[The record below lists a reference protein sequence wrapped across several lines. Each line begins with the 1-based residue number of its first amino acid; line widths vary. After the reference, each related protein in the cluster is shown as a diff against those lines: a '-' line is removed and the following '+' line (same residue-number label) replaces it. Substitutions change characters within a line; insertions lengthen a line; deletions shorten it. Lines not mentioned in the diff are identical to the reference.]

1 MITITKESIKQE
13 LDYFNDE
20 QLKQVAD
27 FIEFIK
33 FQTKFTRQQTDV
45 SQFANLYQEFAQED
59 RELAEAGI
67 SEYSELLNRE
77 DKNASGTGEIWLANL
92 DPTKGSEQA
101 GTRPIIIFQE
111 NTISKFTSTIITI
124 PLTTNLRR
132 AALPSCLLLSNGQG
146 GLNQDSV
153 ALCHQLRVLD
163 KTRLIKRL
171 GQIDI
176 NVIAELERTVLFTL
190 GYQAL

>member
-1 MITITKESIKQE
+1 M
-13 LDYFNDE
+13 
-20 QLKQVAD
+20 QV
-27 FIEFIK
+27 E
-33 FQTKFTRQQTDV
+33 R
-45 SQFANLYQEFAQED
+45 
-59 RELAEAGI
+59 
-67 SEYSELLNRE
+67 
-77 DKNASGTGEIWLANL
+77 GEIWLANL

-101 GTRPIIIFQE
+101 GTLPIIIFQE

-132 AALPSCLLLSNGQG
+132 AALPSCLLISNGQG

-171 GQIDI
+171 GQLDI
-176 NVIAELERTVLFTL
+176 EVIAELERTVLFTL
-190 GYQAL
+190 GYQTP